1 MNILVC
7 DDSIVAR
14 KSIIRSIEP
23 QPHIKIYEADDGVQ
37 AISLLKSKNID
48 ALFLDL
54 TMPVMD
60 GFEVLNTLPVNSH
73 PTTIVVYSADV
84 QQQAKT
90 RCRNQGAHFFISKPF
105 EHAELI
111 PIYNQLSI
119 PYTNTEQNKNSEL
132 ANHYTPQQ
140 KLNETVNIALG
151 KGAAI
156 MANHLN
162 HFIELPIPHV
172 GYLTYGE
179 VSMAMADVL
188 NQPHATA
195 VTQRFVG
202 GGIHGEALV
211 CLRGED
217 VLNIGIKLG
226 YHSQL
231 TDENEVFQNIAN
243 LLVSSFL
250 LSFGELL
257 DRPFSLRQP
266 ALLSRSASHFNQL
279 KPNQPLFAIEYTCF
293 AEDMDFE
300 CEVLFMVDQPSVAI
314 IFDIME
320 NI

>member
-23 QPHIKIYEADDGVQ
+23 KPHIKIYEADDGVQ
-37 AISLLKSKNID
+37 AISLLKSIKID

-54 TMPVMD
+54 TMPIMD

-84 QQQAKT
+84 QQQART
-90 RCRNQGAHFFISKPF
+90 RCLDQGAHYFISKPF
-105 EHAELI
+105 EQAELL

-119 PYTNTEQNKNSEL
+119 PYASDEQNKHSKF
-132 ANHYTPQQ
+132 TPQQ

-172 GYLTYGE
+172 GYLTYAE
-179 VSMAMADVL
+179 VTMAMADVL

-226 YHSQL
+226 YHSPL
-231 TDENEVFQNIAN
+231 TDENEVFQNLAN
-243 LLVSSFL
+243 LFVSSFL
-250 LSFGELL
+250 LSFGELI

-293 AEDMDFE
+293 SEDMDFE

-320 NI
+320 NV